1 MQQAVDGDSPTSYVV
16 IPPTTTTVPVEDIDA
31 VFPVCRV
38 FCVGRNYSE
47 HAVEMGHDPER
58 EPPFFFMKPAG
69 AVVPTGST
77 LPFPSATEELHH
89 EIELVVAL
97 QRGGEGIT
105 SDDALSH
112 VFGYAVGLDMTRRDL
127 QAQAKKAGRPWDMA
141 KGFDRSAPMSHL
153 RPASVIGHPSE
164 GAIYLRINGE
174 PRQEGDLSQQIWKV
188 PETIAYL
195 STLVEL
201 QPGDLIMTGTPK
213 GVGRVEPG
221 DHLEGHIDRV
231 GDLTITYRR

>member
-1 MQQAVDGDSPTSYVV
+1 MRYV
-16 IPPTTTTVPVEDIDA
+16 ISPPTITTVPVEGMDA

-38 FCVGRNYSE
+38 FCVGRNYAE

-58 EPPFFFMKPAG
+58 EPPFFFMKPAS
-69 AVVPTGST
+69 AVVLTGST

-97 QRGGEGIT
+97 ERGGEGIA
-105 SDDALSH
+105 SDAALSY

-141 KGFDRSAPMSHL
+141 KGFDRSAPVSL
-153 RPASVIGHPSE
+153 IRPASAIGHPSE

-174 PRQEGDLSQQIWKV
+174 LRQEGDLSQQIWKV

-201 QPGDLIMTGTPK
+201 QAGDLIMTGTPK

-221 DHLEGHIDRV
+221 DHLEGHVDGV